1 MYLTQFLHR
10 FAQTRPSA
18 TALVCGDASRSYAD
32 LLDRVARLGSAL
44 RALGVIPGDRIALLS
59 LNSIPCV
66 EVWLAAWWIGA
77 ILCPVNTRWS
87 VPEIVASLEDCTPQV
102 LLVDTEHSA
111 IAAELSARVASLRH
125 VIHLGAQA
133 DAYDLSVQALIA
145 AQQPAQDGRFGGD
158 HLAALLYTGGTTGRA
173 KGVMLS
179 HRNLWSGAMSRL
191 ADNPPLDDSV
201 CLLSTPMFH
210 VAAFVRVLPHL
221 FAGGRC
227 VVLPQFRAGE
237 ALDLIEREGVTDL
250 ALVPSMLQ
258 MVMDHEDFEPQRL
271 RSVQRLA
278 YGAAPSAKA
287 LLQRAQGL
295 LPWAGL
301 YQFYGMTESGAVG
314 TMSRP
319 GDHGPQGWVH
329 GRATSAG
336 TTCAGCELRVVDE
349 HGIDAAPGQVG
360 EIVLRGPTVTPGYWQ
375 RPEETA
381 QALRDGWLFTGDGG
395 KLDADGYLT
404 VVDRLKDMIVTG
416 GENVYSAEVENALA
430 QHSSVSVC
438 SVIGVPSERWGEAV
452 HAIVVLRA
460 GTTADED
467 GIRAFC
473 HGLLANYKCPKSV
486 EFMSALPLTAAGKVA
501 KNVLREPHWRGMARR
516 IG

>member
-10 FAQTRPSA
+10 VAQTRPNN
-18 TALVCGDASRSYAD
+18 TALVCANTRRSYAD
-32 LLDRVARLGSAL
+32 LLDQAARQGAAL
-44 RALGVIPGDRIALLS
+44 HALGVAPGDRVALLS
-59 LNSIPCV
+59 LNSIECL

-77 ILCPVNTRWS
+77 IVCPVNTRWS
-87 VPEIVASLEDCTPQV
+87 LPEIVGSLEDCTPQV
-102 LLVDTEHSA
+102 LLVDREHVA
-111 IAAELSARVASLRH
+111 IAAQLRAQVPGLRH
-125 VIHLGAQA
+125 VVHLGTPGETQ
-133 DAYDLSVQALIA
+133 DISLHALA
-145 AQQPAQDGRFGGD
+145 AAGQPIQDGRFGGD
-158 HLAALLYTGGTTGRA
+158 HIAALLYTGGTTGRA

-201 CLLSTPMFH
+201 CLLSTPIFH
-210 VAAFVRVLPHL
+210 VAAFIRVLPHL

-227 VVLPQFRAGE
+227 VVLPLFRAGE

-250 ALVPSMLQ
+250 AVVPSMLQ

-271 RSVQRLA
+271 RSVRRLA

-287 LLQRAQGL
+287 LLQRAQAL

-319 GDHGPQGWVH
+319 RDHGPQDWAT

-349 HGIDAAPGQVG
+349 HGADAAPGQVG

-381 QALRDGWLFTGDGG
+381 QALCEGWLFTGDGG

-430 QHSSVSVC
+430 QHPAVSTS

-452 HAIVVLRA
+452 HAVVVLRA
-460 GTTADED
+460 GAVADAEA
-467 GIRAFC
+467 IRAFC
-473 HGLLANYKCPKSV
+473 RTLLANYKCPKRDRKSV
-486 EFMSALPLTAAGKVA
+486 V
-501 KNVLREPHWRGMARR
+501 
-516 IG
+516 